1 MTIATDIFAEAQI
14 TLDLPA
20 DNKREALKSLT
31 QLLALDVNVHESAI
45 FAAIN
50 ERETLGTTG
59 IGQGLAIPHARV
71 EGVDRVVGI
80 LARLAQPVDYDSVD
94 GKGVDVIFMLV
105 APLDAGSDHLRA
117 LASASRLLRDPAVA
131 SLCRQ
136 AKSAEG
142 LRHALAP
149 AEMMKLARAAE

>member
-1 MTIATDIFAEAQI
+1 MTLATDIFAEAQI
-14 TLDLPA
+14 TLDLPVA
-20 DNKREALKSLT
+20 SKKEALKSLA
-31 QLLALDVNVHESAI
+31 QLLALEVNVHESAI
-45 FAAIN
+45 YAAIN

-59 IGQGLAIPHARV
+59 IGQGLAIPHARI
-71 EGVDRVVGI
+71 EGVDRVVGV
-80 LARLAQPVDYDSVD
+80 LARLAQPVEYDAVD
-94 GKGVDVIFMLV
+94 GKNVDVIFMLV

-131 SLCRQ
+131 ALARQ

-149 AEMMKLARAAE
+149 SELVKMARAAE

>member
-1 MTIATDIFAEAQI
+1 MTLATDLFADAQI

-20 DNKREALKSLT
+20 SSKKEALKSLA
-31 QLLALDVNVHESAI
+31 QLLALEVNVHESAI
-45 FAAIN
+45 YAAIN

-59 IGQGLAIPHARV
+59 IGQGLAIPHARI
-71 EGVDRVVGI
+71 EGVDCVVGI
-80 LARLAQPVDYDSVD
+80 LARLAQPVDYDAVD
-94 GKGVDVIFMLV
+94 GRGVDVVFMLV

-117 LASASRLLRDPAVA
+117 LASASRLLRDPAIA
-131 SLCRQ
+131 TLCRQ

-149 AEMMKLARAAE
+149 AELVKLARAAE

>member
-20 DNKREALKSLT
+20 TSKKEALKSLA

-45 FAAIN
+45 YAAIN
-50 ERETLGTTG
+50 ERESLGTTG
-59 IGQGLAIPHARV
+59 IGQGLAIPHARI

-80 LARLAQPVDYDSVD
+80 LARLAQPVEYDAVD
-94 GKGVDVIFMLV
+94 GKAVDVIFMLI

-131 SLCRQ
+131 TLARQ

-142 LRHALAP
+142 LRLALAP
-149 AEMMKLARAAE
+149 AEIVKLARAAE